1 MSLRLA
7 VATED
12 FGQPLRRAIEL
23 AAENAVQGLRL
34 NARSEIRP
42 EEFSETALR
51 QLRLYVEEHQM
62 TVAGL
67 SYPSRH
73 SLYDE
78 KSLDQRL
85 DGIRSAMR
93 MVRKLGTCEVLV
105 RVGRIPDP
113 DAAETATDSSGSSS
127 GPSNDDVD
135 SLRNPFS
142 FAPAA
147 GLIKSS
153 GPSESRQFEMLCDI
167 INDLVAFGSR
177 EGATLQLQLANYDAK
192 RIARLL
198 DRIKAGPVALV
209 FDPAIC
215 VMTGSRPVKLFR
227 DLYQS
232 FGYMRARD
240 AQKDVDGGGIETPLG
255 DGSVDW
261 MELLPT
267 LVEANYPGWI
277 CIERTGGDQRA
288 DDVCRAVS
296 TLRKL
301 LPLST

>member
-113 DAAETATDSSGSSS
+113 DAAAPAIDSSGSNS
-127 GPSNDDVD
+127 GPTNDDVD

-142 FAPAA
+142 FAPAT

-153 GPSESRQFEMLCDI
+153 GPSESKQFEMLCDI
-167 INDLVAFGSR
+167 LNDLVAVGSR

-192 RIARLL
+192 RISRLL

-227 DLYQS
+227 DLYHS

-267 LVEANYPGWI
+267 LVEANFPGWI

-288 DDVCRAVS
+288 DDVSRAVS

>member
-1 MSLRLA
+1 
-7 VATED
+7 
-12 FGQPLRRAIEL
+12 
-23 AAENAVQGLRL
+23 
-34 NARSEIRP
+34 
-42 EEFSETALR
+42 
-51 QLRLYVEEHQM
+51 M

-67 SYPSRH
+67 NYPSRH

-113 DAAETATDSSGSSS
+113 DAAEPANDPSRSSS

-167 INDLVAFGSR
+167 INDLVAVGSR